1 MELGQRLD
9 ILRME
14 VKWAWS
20 ENSRCQ
26 ESTVNFT
33 LSYTKPFLRC
43 GLHPQC
49 PSREAE
55 SLGRTTLSVRPITH
69 RCLETE
75 RWGNDCL
82 ILVSS
87 HLCSFCS
94 PVTGTA
100 LILLVASVLQTVP
113 LLWIPVHQTT
123 PQMGKRKS
131 KHLATPSPGYPTR
144 VPAASYSRFST
155 VHTWDI
161 QNSPLNSFFIG
172 FAHNVFPVLMLS
184 FQSSSR
190 LTLGK
195 LEALFACHTMC
206 DLSSRIRDPTHTL
219 CNESLN
225 HFLRK
230 SRS

>member
-1 MELGQRLD
+1 MTHHSQVFGDRKM
-9 ILRME
+9 R
-14 VKWAWS
+14 KWLPNPS
-20 ENSRCQ
+20 E
-26 ESTVNFT
+26 F
-33 LSYTKPFLRC
+33 
-43 GLHPQC
+43 
-49 PSREAE
+49 
-55 SLGRTTLSVRPITH
+55 
-69 RCLETE
+69 
-75 RWGNDCL
+75 
-82 ILVSS
+82 
-87 HLCSFCS
+87 S
-94 PVTGTA
+94 PVFLLLPSHGHCFDFTGGFSLTDCA
-100 LILLVASVLQTVP
+100 TLA
-113 LLWIPVHQTT
+113 WMPVHQTT

-131 KHLATPSPGYPTR
+131 KYLAAPSPGYPTR

-225 HFLRK
+225 HWTIRK
-230 SRS
+230 SRR